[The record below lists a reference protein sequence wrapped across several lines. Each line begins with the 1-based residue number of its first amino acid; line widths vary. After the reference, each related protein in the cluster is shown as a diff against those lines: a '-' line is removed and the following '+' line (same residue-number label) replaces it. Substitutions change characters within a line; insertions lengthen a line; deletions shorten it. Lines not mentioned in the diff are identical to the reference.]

1 MKISSFKQS
10 LLLFVFQEYTG
21 KKYIPS
27 IFPLNFSD
35 ISKKWP
41 ALHMYLGN
49 IMVFGKIWYFMIITV
64 HVAITP
70 NISNNFLYAA
80 YIKAK
85 ENKGSILW
93 YIQWT
98 FHVIYKIFK
107 VKSSINLH
115 ILLHLP
121 SMKIH
126 TMSERQRD
134 REKIYC
140 FQI

>member
-41 ALHMYLGN
+41 ALHLHVLRKHNGLWKN
-49 IMVFGKIWYFMIITV
+49 LVFYDKV

-126 TMSERQRD
+126 TMSER
-134 REKIYC
+134 
-140 FQI
+140 

>member
-1 MKISSFKQS
+1 MI
-10 LLLFVFQEYTG
+10 FQRNDQLCTY
-21 KKYIPS
+21 
-27 IFPLNFSD
+27 
-35 ISKKWP
+35 
-41 ALHMYLGN
+41 MYLGN

-85 ENKGSILW
+85 ENKGSILC

-140 FQI
+140 FQISNCISLPLDDSLINWIKLKVFL

>member
-1 MKISSFKQS
+1 MI
-10 LLLFVFQEYTG
+10 FQRNDQLCTY
-21 KKYIPS
+21 
-27 IFPLNFSD
+27 
-35 ISKKWP
+35 
-41 ALHMYLGN
+41 MYLGN
-49 IMVFGKIWYFMIITV
+49 IMVFVKIWYFMIITV

-107 VKSSINLH
+107 VKSSINMH
-115 ILLHLP
+115 ILLHLNYLQW
-121 SMKIH
+121 KF
-126 TMSERQRD
+126 TQCQRD
-134 REKIYC
+134 KETERKFTASKSNCISLPLDDSLINWIKLKV
-140 FQI
+140 FL